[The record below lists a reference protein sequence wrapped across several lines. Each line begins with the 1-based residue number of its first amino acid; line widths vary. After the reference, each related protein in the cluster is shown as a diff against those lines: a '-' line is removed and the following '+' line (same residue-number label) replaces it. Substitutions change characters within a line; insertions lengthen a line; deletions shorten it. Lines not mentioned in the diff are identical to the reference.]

1 MSIMKKFMA
10 ERMKALASYYDR
22 KEKEDAERERVKRE
36 AEAVPPEI
44 ARQWIKEGKFSE
56 TLSLFLGGSR

>member
-1 MSIMKKFMA
+1 
-10 ERMKALASYYDR
+10 MKALASYYDR